1 VLSRLLKNC
10 RRPSGEQRS
19 LNIWQWHGWS
29 VQEVVQTFGERRNSF
44 MNLDRFVHDSGLL
57 FAILAIYV
65 LSRIVAL
72 YLAEYLV
79 QPAVKQRDQQP

>member
-29 VQEVVQTFGERRNSF
+29 VQEVVQTFGEKQTYL
-44 MNLDRFVHDSGLL
+44 MNLDRFVDDSGLL

-65 LSRIVAL
+65 MSRIVAL

-79 QPAVKQRDQQP
+79 QPADKQPEQ